1 MMSVKYRFM
10 GFVLLAAPLLVW
22 RLAVAAQSQQS
33 PNSGFDYAVF
43 KNPPAEYRGHSMNPV
58 SYDTCTATEAQ
69 MEAHIISNVQDLAA
83 ESYGGFW
90 RNGDLG
96 RCGADENFR
105 LYKVAV
111 EEAKKNGLSV
121 IVMVGNLSA
130 NGLFTKYPQYAAKS
144 LFMVE
149 EDVTGPAK
157 ADLAIPE
164 GTYLGAVMMN
174 RDTFERV
181 DVSDRRAQGNRL
193 VSEVPKGN
201 WKVMAFYLKYGGK
214 AVVDYLDET
223 AMDAYLSLAC
233 DPLYAHLK
241 EYFGNVINKMF
252 YDEPGMHGGEG
263 RMWTAAFNQNFEKK
277 YGYSPMKYYPA
288 LWYDIGPETAAAR
301 NALHGFR
308 AQLWAENFIGKLN
321 KWCDDHGIQLTGH
334 TDMEEDPNPVGVN
347 GDLMKMFK
355 YVDIPGVDD
364 IWFFGRSNTSYKVV
378 TSSAFNYDKPVMMA
392 ETYAAYYKLDR
403 ETAFQVA
410 MDQYAMGVNFH
421 ISEYL
426 TGEARALELYKHDA
440 SLNVLPPSRVSGT
453 VPDPGRT
460 EGNKITRM
468 TDYAAEVNR
477 YLGRLSY
484 LLQHGRHV
492 ADVAVLYPIAALQG
506 CFKFISQTGET
517 SPRPQQMSL
526 YAREG
531 GVLPP
536 EIDYMDVGE
545 MLYRALRVDY
555 TYLHP
560 EVLEGRCLID
570 KQKLVLNNKE
580 NREEYSVLIV
590 PGGDT
595 LSVATAA
602 KIKEFYDQGGVVI
615 ATSKL
620 PTKSAEFGRNK
631 DIRKMVADVFGLPVD
646 EPVTAEV
653 MADTDQDL
661 LYFINRNKS
670 GGRAFFL
677 PKAEPNL
684 LNGILKQVLPVR
696 DVDIQAEMGPVQRR
710 MAYNGALT
718 YIHKVKNGRDI
729 YFFANSSEKPVDA
742 KVVLRGKKD
751 LRIWN
756 PHTGNPQQAELTTGE
771 ANGQP
776 VTTVRLVLPPVTSL
790 FYIQEQ

>member
-252 YDEPGMHGGEG
+252 YDEPGMHGG
-263 RMWTAAFNQNFEKK
+263 A
-277 YGYSPMKYYPA
+277 
-288 LWYDIGPETAAAR
+288 
-301 NALHGFR
+301 H
-308 AQLWAENFIGKLN
+308 
-321 KWCDDHGIQLTGH
+321 
-334 TDMEEDPNPVGVN
+334 
-347 GDLMKMFK
+347 
-355 YVDIPGVDD
+355 VD
-364 IWFFGRSNTSYKVV
+364 
-378 TSSAFNYDKPVMMA
+378 
-392 ETYAAYYKLDR
+392 
-403 ETAFQVA
+403 
-410 MDQYAMGVNFH
+410 
-421 ISEYL
+421 
-426 TGEARALELYKHDA
+426 
-440 SLNVLPPSRVSGT
+440 
-453 VPDPGRT
+453 
-460 EGNKITRM
+460 
-468 TDYAAEVNR
+468 
-477 YLGRLSY
+477 
-484 LLQHGRHV
+484 
-492 ADVAVLYPIAALQG
+492 
-506 CFKFISQTGET
+506 
-517 SPRPQQMSL
+517 
-526 YAREG
+526 
-531 GVLPP
+531 
-536 EIDYMDVGE
+536 
-545 MLYRALRVDY
+545 
-555 TYLHP
+555 
-560 EVLEGRCLID
+560 RCL
-570 KQKLVLNNKE
+570 QSEL
-580 NREEYSVLIV
+580 REEVRL
-590 PGGDT
+590 
-595 LSVATAA
+595 LS
-602 KIKEFYDQGGVVI
+602 
-615 ATSKL
+615 
-620 PTKSAEFGRNK
+620 
-631 DIRKMVADVFGLPVD
+631 D
-646 EPVTAEV
+646 E
-653 MADTDQDL
+653 
-661 LYFINRNKS
+661 
-670 GGRAFFL
+670 
-677 PKAEPNL
+677 
-684 LNGILKQVLPVR
+684 ILS
-696 DVDIQAEMGPVQRR
+696 GPV
-710 MAYNGALT
+710 
-718 YIHKVKNGRDI
+718 V
-729 YFFANSSEKPVDA
+729 
-742 KVVLRGKKD
+742 
-751 LRIWN
+751 
-756 PHTGNPQQAELTTGE
+756 
-771 ANGQP
+771 
-776 VTTVRLVLPPVTSL
+776 
-790 FYIQEQ
+790 